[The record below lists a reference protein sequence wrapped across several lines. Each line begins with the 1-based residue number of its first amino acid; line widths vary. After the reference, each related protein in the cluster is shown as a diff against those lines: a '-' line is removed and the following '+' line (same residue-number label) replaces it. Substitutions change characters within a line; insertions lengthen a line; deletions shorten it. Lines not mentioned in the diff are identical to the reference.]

1 MIAKHIFEIRKE
13 ATIIETLKPA
23 QSRENARKCVM
34 APIHYRNLHLSPAR
48 LLKVKRKI
56 IPGLYFSHPE
66 TTFIRAIREFIKI
79 GGASLRTCYWVTG
92 TVDYLRL

>member
-48 LLKVKRKI
+48 LLKVKRRLM
-56 IPGLYFSHPE
+56 PV
-66 TTFIRAIREFIKI
+66 
-79 GGASLRTCYWVTG
+79 VTQKQPC
-92 TVDYLRL
+92 TRQQVVK